1 MRLKSITSDF
11 NNFLNYI
18 DWDDIANKSIVYFD
32 NREIL
37 AHEYLSTI
45 KEEARFGLNLIL
57 PYLDINLRILEVGA
71 GMGLLAT
78 FLCSK
83 GFNITT
89 LEPGLGGFGISTI
102 LKKQLGSLN
111 NISHP
116 NSLDIPAHELLCDLH
131 GKFDFI
137 YSINVLEHIP
147 NLDET
152 IIGLTNVLAKLGI
165 MIHTCPNYT
174 VPYEPHFGIP
184 LIPFFPKLTPL
195 IFKKCLN
202 SELWNSLNFIST
214 FKLQRI
220 ITKNNLVINYHREVL
235 YKTFRR
241 IENDSEFRQRQSNNF
256 IKYLFFFLS
265 QTRLINLTRFIPPE
279 YSTPMVFELKHSI
292 VNEF

>member
-1 MRLKSITSDF
+1 MS
-11 NNFLNYI
+11 
-18 DWDDIANKSIVYFD
+18 KSIVHDFDDFLINIDWNDIVSNTVSYFNNCD
-32 NREIL
+32 SL
-37 AHEYLSTI
+37 AEKYLLTI
-45 KEEARFGLNLIL
+45 KQEARFGLDLIL
-57 PYLDINLRILEVGA
+57 PYLDTSFRILEVGA

-83 GFNITT
+83 GFNITA
-89 LEPGLGGFGISTI
+89 LEPGLGGFGISTL
-102 LKKQLGSLN
+102 LKKELGSLK

-116 NSLDIPAHELLCDLH
+116 NFLDIPAQELSCDLH

-152 IIGLTNVLAKLGI
+152 IIGLTNVLAKHGI
-165 MIHTCPNYT
+165 MIHACPNYA

-195 IFKKCLN
+195 IFKKCRN
-202 SELWNSLNFIST
+202 SELWNSLNFVST
-214 FKLQRI
+214 FKLKRI
-220 ITKNNLVINYHREVL
+220 CTKNNLVINYHREVL

-241 IENDSEFRQRQSNNF
+241 LENDSEFRQRQSNHF
-256 IKYLFFFLS
+256 IKCLFFFLN
-265 QTRLINLTRFIPPE
+265 QTRLINLTRFMPPQ
-279 YSTPMVFELKHSI
+279 YSTLMVFELNQSI